1 MEHGIEYITLYVKK
15 NMAPFGGL
23 FWTPLAR
30 VKQLGAPAFVYS
42 LDISQYATKS

>member
-1 MEHGIEYITLYVKK
+1 
-15 NMAPFGGL
+15 MAPFGGL
-23 FWTPLAR
+23 FWPPLAR